1 MSLPHALL
9 GLLSYKPATGYD
21 LKVAFASSIGM
32 FWDASLPQIY
42 RTLGQMEKNGWLSF
56 RIEQQE
62 GKPNRKIYNLTASG
76 KKELNAWLRKTLEF
90 PQVRKNDMLMKIF
103 FGNKI
108 NQKDLIEHFKKWRS
122 SAAKLQEKLEKGVK
136 PVVAHYSDVTGA
148 KDDMYFWLLTADY
161 GRRRAKMIV
170 EWCDSA
176 LGFLEKG
183 KKYKYRFI
191 D

>member
-21 LKVAFASSIGM
+21 LKAAFASSIGM
-32 FWDASLPQIY
+32 FWNASLPQIY
-42 RTLGQMEKNGWLSF
+42 RTLGQMEKTGLLSF

-62 GKPNRKIYNLTASG
+62 GKPNRKIYDLTDQG
-76 KKELNAWLRKTLEF
+76 KKELNDWLSRPLEF

-108 NQKDLIEHFKKWRS
+108 SQKDLIEHFKKWRS
-122 SAAKLQEKLEKGVK
+122 SSASLQEKLEKEVS
-136 PVVAHYSDVTGA
+136 PIAAHYSELTGV

-161 GRRRAKMIV
+161 GRRQSKAVV
-170 EWCDSA
+170 EWCDAA
-176 LGFLEKG
+176 LAFLEKG
-183 KKYKYRFI
+183 KKTKSLV
-191 D
+191 

>member
-1 MSLPHALL
+1 MSLTYALL

-21 LKVAFASSIGM
+21 LKAAFASSIGM

-42 RTLGQMEKNGWLSF
+42 RTLGQLEKAGLLSF

-62 GKPNRKIYNLTASG
+62 GKPNRKIYDLTDQG
-76 KKELNAWLRKTLEF
+76 KKELNDWLTKPLEF
-90 PQVRKNDMLMKIF
+90 PQEKKNDMLMKIF

-108 NQKDLIEHFKKWRS
+108 SHEDLVEHFKKWRS
-122 SAAKLQEKLEKGVK
+122 SAAIIQEKLEKEVK
-136 PVVAHYSDVTGA
+136 PVASHYSELTGV

-161 GRRRAKMIV
+161 GRRLNKAIV

-176 LGFLEKG
+176 LEFLEKG
-183 KKYKYRFI
+183 KKIK
-191 D
+191 DK

>member
-21 LKVAFASSIGM
+21 LKAAFANSIGM

-42 RTLGQMEKNGWLSF
+42 RILGQLEKNGWLSF

-76 KKELNAWLRKTLEF
+76 KKELNEWLSKPLEF
-90 PQVRKNDMLMKIF
+90 PRVRKNDMLIKIF

-108 NQKDLIEHFKKWRS
+108 SQKELIKHFKEWRS
-122 SAAKLQEKLEKGVK
+122 SAAALQEKLEKGVK

-148 KDDMYFWLLTADY
+148 KDDMYFWFLTADY
-161 GRRRAKMIV
+161 GWRQAKMIV

-183 KKYKYRFI
+183 KKFQLV